1 MAPVIDYYYS
11 VMSTWSYIGSHAFA
25 ELAAKHG
32 ATVNH
37 RPMNLLKV
45 FEVSGGLPLGKR
57 PLQRQK
63 YRKIEMKRW
72 KAFRKIP
79 MTLDPAFWP
88 VDPEMADRMI
98 IAVQEEGFDPMP
110 LANALMRAV
119 WVEDRN
125 VSDEETLIVIADEQ
139 DLDGSLLLDLA
150 KGEHTEQ
157 IYARYTEEAIE
168 RDVFGAPFFIFEG
181 EPYWG
186 QDRLEL
192 LDLHLSRAAG

>member
-37 RPMNLLKV
+37 RPMDLLKV
-45 FEVSGGLPLGKR
+45 FNVSGGLPLGKR
-57 PLQRQK
+57 APQRQK

-72 KAFRKIP
+72 KAFRNIP

-88 VDPEMADRMI
+88 VNPEVADRMI

-192 LDLHLSRAAG
+192 LDAHLSRAAG

>member
-11 VMSTWSYIGSHAFA
+11 AMSTWTYMGSHAFA
-25 ELAAKHG
+25 ALAAKHG

-45 FEVSGGLPLGKR
+45 FQAGGGLPLGDR
-57 PLQRQK
+57 PIQRQK

-72 KAFRKIP
+72 KAFRNIP
-79 MTLDPAFWP
+79 MTLEPAFFP
-88 VDPEMADRMI
+88 VNPSTADRMI
-98 IAVQEEGFDPMP
+98 IAALEEGVDAAG

-125 VSDEETLIVIADEQ
+125 LADDDTLTVIADEQ
-139 DLDGSLLLDLA
+139 ELDGALLLDLA
-150 KGEHTEQ
+150 KGEHAGQ
-157 IYARYTEEAIE
+157 VYARNTDEAIE
-168 RDVFGAPFFIFEG
+168 RDVFGAPFYIFEG

-192 LDLHLSRAAG
+192 LDAHLTRAAG

>member
-37 RPMNLLKV
+37 RPMDLLKV
-45 FEVSGGLPLGKR
+45 FNVSGGLPLGKR
-57 PLQRQK
+57 APQRQK

-72 KAFRKIP
+72 KAFRNIP

-88 VDPEMADRMI
+88 VNPEVADRMI

-157 IYARYTEEAIE
+157 IYARYTQEAID

-192 LDLHLSRAAG
+192 LDVHLSRAAG